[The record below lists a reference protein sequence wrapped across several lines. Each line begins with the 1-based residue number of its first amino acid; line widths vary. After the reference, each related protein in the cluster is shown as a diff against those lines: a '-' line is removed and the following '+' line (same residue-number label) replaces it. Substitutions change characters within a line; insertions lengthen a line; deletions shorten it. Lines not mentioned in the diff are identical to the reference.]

1 MPPKRDQGED
11 PARMAGFEPDA
22 LSAAIAESKSTI
34 KPVSELEKAKE
45 ARLQEKEKRMA
56 TQAYMKKG
64 ESSNAPMLPPP
75 PPVDMELVS
84 MLLDRI
90 SSYRDRFPHL
100 KSRNKCSAKSTPM
113 DLEDELHYFELQL
126 GSSKE
131 SGTVGSMFLCGTM
144 WGLETSTKYWNPL
157 NLNLQGLGSVTK
169 ANYAEFEPLVDELM
183 IKYGAGMYMP
193 PEYRLIL
200 SLGALVVTVHSANTG
215 DATVGAALKKMNA
228 AVNVPTGSADL

>member
-56 TQAYMKKG
+56 TQAHMKKG

-84 MLLDRI
+84 MLLDT
-90 SSYRDRFPHL
+90 
-100 KSRNKCSAKSTPM
+100 SRK
-113 DLEDELHYFELQL
+113 D
-126 GSSKE
+126 
-131 SGTVGSMFLCGTM
+131 
-144 WGLETSTKYWNPL
+144 
-157 NLNLQGLGSVTK
+157 
-169 ANYAEFEPLVDELM
+169 ANQQPN
-183 IKYGAGMYMP
+183 
-193 PEYRLIL
+193 IL
-200 SLGALVVTVHSANTG
+200 S
-215 DATVGAALKKMNA
+215 
-228 AVNVPTGSADL
+228 